1 VEASA
6 LTDADLII
14 GVGLDPI
21 ELLPTAWTYAAPT
34 VIVNPWMIEDATY
47 FGSNL
52 AECIAAD
59 MPAFADALDSHIAGS
74 WEPGSGRRY
83 SELLRSAAL
92 TQSDQA
98 AGGLSPAEI
107 VTVASRIC
115 PRPATATVDAGAHM
129 LVAMPLWEV
138 SEPQRLLISSSH
150 ATMGYSLPAAIAAS
164 LVRPGEPVICF
175 TGDGGLGMALAELE
189 TLARLQ
195 LPVVVVVFNDSLL
208 SLIAVKQSPTDQ
220 GGSDVVTY
228 RGTDFAAIARGC
240 GVEAWSVRTSDE
252 YSAAL
257 SAALDSGR
265 PALIDVA
272 TDPSSYGAVFTAL
285 RE

>member
-1 VEASA
+1 
-6 LTDADLII
+6 
-14 GVGLDPI
+14 
-21 ELLPTAWTYAAPT
+21 
-34 VIVNPWMIEDATY
+34 
-47 FGSNL
+47 
-52 AECIAAD
+52 
-59 MPAFADALDSHIAGS
+59 
-74 WEPGSGRRY
+74 
-83 SELLRSAAL
+83 
-92 TQSDQA
+92 
-98 AGGLSPAEI
+98 
-107 VTVASRIC
+107 
-115 PRPATATVDAGAHM
+115 M

-189 TLARLQ
+189 TLARLP